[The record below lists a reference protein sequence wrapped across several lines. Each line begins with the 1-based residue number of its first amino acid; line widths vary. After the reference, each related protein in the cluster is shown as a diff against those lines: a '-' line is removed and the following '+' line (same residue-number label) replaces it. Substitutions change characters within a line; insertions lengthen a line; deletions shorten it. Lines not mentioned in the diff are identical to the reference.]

1 MEKTSQKKRNTSRK
15 ATKGP
20 NLNSLASSSQ
30 NFQLTIPMKNKT
42 PKREK
47 TPTTKIEPEVG
58 YNYTEPGYSVRVRE
72 TPGSAAEHSYFRDL
86 KQVADYLKNKKV
98 APYSIDIVF
107 CQELNVNLFY

>member
-1 MEKTSQKKRNTSRK
+1 MVKTSPKKRNTSRK
-15 ATKGP
+15 ATKEP

-30 NFQLTIPMKNKT
+30 SSPTTQTMNKI

-58 YNYTEPGYSVRVRE
+58 SNYTEPGYSVRVRE
-72 TPGSAAEHSYFRDL
+72 TPGSVAEHSYFRDL

-98 APYSIDIVF
+98 APHSIDIVF